1 MTALWSHPAW
11 ALMSGLLL
19 AAVLALVWRDQSR
32 RRGIAAEMSARL
44 QAEAAAA
51 RVPALEQRLE
61 QQREAQSL
69 AEREQARLQAE
80 LLAAQRNAEEKLSLL
95 QATEQRFAESFRALS
110 ARALEQ
116 NNAAFL
122 QLANETLQR
131 FQQGAQQDLGT
142 RQKAIEAALQPVKE
156 SLGKFDERVAA
167 MERQREGAYQA
178 LREQLRQL
186 SEHQLPRLQSET
198 QSLVKALRQPQG
210 RGRWGEMQ
218 LRRVI
223 EMAGMMEHCDFTE
236 QTSTTQA
243 DAQRLRPD
251 VIVRLPGARRIVIDA
266 KAPLDAYLSALESED
281 ETSRREHLKR
291 HALQLRQQIRALGDK
306 RYFSQF
312 DDSVD
317 FVVLFVPGEAFFS
330 AALAEDP
337 ALFDEATDRRVMLAS
352 PTTLIAL
359 LKAVAYGWRQ
369 EAVARSARDIAAL
382 GQELAERLGTFAGHL
397 GKTGNA
403 LGSAVKHYNSAV
415 ASLESRVLVSARKFE
430 SLGAGPA
437 GGDDLS
443 APELLASAV
452 RPLAAPE
459 VDTADDET

>member
-1 MTALWSHPAW
+1 MTALWAHPAW
-11 ALMSGLLL
+11 ALVSGGLLM
-19 AAVLALVWRDQSR
+19 AVAVLLWRTRQHRQALMQ
-32 RRGIAAEMSARL
+32 AETLRL
-44 QAEAAAA
+44 RAEAAAE
-51 RVPALEQRLE
+51 RVPGLEQALEDQRA
-61 QQREAQSL
+61 AQGL
-69 AEREQARLQAE
+69 ASREQARLQAE
-80 LLAAQRNAEEKLSLL
+80 LLAAQRSAEEKLSLL

-116 NNAAFL
+116 NNTAFL

-210 RGRWGEMQ
+210 RGRWGELQ

-223 EMAGMMEHCDFTE
+223 EMAGMMEHCDFSE

-281 ETSRREHLKR
+281 EAARREHLKR

-382 GQELAERLGTFAGHL
+382 GKELAERLGTFAGHL

-430 SLGAGPA
+430 ALGAGGSDAEALAPPEPVA
-437 GGDDLS
+437 G
-443 APELLASAV
+443 AI
-452 RPLAAPE
+452 RPLAADGEADAP
-459 VDTADDET
+459 DTP